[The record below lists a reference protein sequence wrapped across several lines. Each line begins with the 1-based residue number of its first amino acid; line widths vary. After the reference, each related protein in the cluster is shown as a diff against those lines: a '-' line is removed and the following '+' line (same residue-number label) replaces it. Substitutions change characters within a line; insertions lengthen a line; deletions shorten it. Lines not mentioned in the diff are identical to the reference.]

1 MYSKNSEGMETNN
14 KTMHPFFS
22 NTKRPR
28 KNHPIEKSPIRNET
42 SYATKGLYG
51 QCGHQSTQT
60 FGEKKTHVQ
69 YNRVKEMLLII

>member
-28 KNHPIEKSPIRNET
+28 KNHPTVLK
-42 SYATKGLYG
+42 KVLYG
-51 QCGHQSTQT
+51 TRHPMRQKDYMDSVDTNQPRH
-60 FGEKKTHVQ
+60 
-69 YNRVKEMLLII
+69 L